1 MRQYP
6 FLHVNRYALVAI
18 ACLSFC
24 HASLVAADPAAPTQ
38 HLVQQQLAAGEFGP
52 AITAARGVEDPAL
65 RDKLLSEIAA
75 AQGAAG
81 APKAALATAADINSD
96 LARKAM
102 LSSMAAQSGPGSN
115 SGSGS
120 KRGARGGA
128 AMADFTSLIELITTT
143 LKPDSWDDVGGPG
156 AIDEFRG
163 GVYVDTAGLMS
174 KLPPRTD
181 ASLVAV
187 RRAGLDVTQTGDP
200 RRAAPLRKVSLT
212 RLEREA
218 QLLQAQGRAPT
229 EAMQTLAGLQRIQY
243 ILVYPATGDIVI
255 AGPAGDWR
263 RNVEGRFI
271 NPATSAPVLQLD
283 DLVVTLRNAYSDL
296 GRFGC
301 SITPRQGNLAA
312 AKAVN
317 EKWSL
322 RPLKT
327 GEREKWLGEFRA
339 ALGRQDIEM
348 YGIDRRTHAGRVLI
362 EADYRMKLV
371 GTGLEEGVPG
381 VASYLS
387 TIQLDKNGNPPP
399 MNVLRW
405 WFTLNYD
412 AVAAT
417 ESRDAFELRGPG
429 VKVLSENELLTE
441 KGERVHTGDSDE
453 LTKRFAQ
460 SFTQHFDELSVK
472 YPIYAELRNVFDLSL
487 VAAVIHSH
495 DLPGQV
501 GWHLTHFGADG
512 DYRPVLANA
521 PTEVE
526 SVLNRRI
533 IGGKHVVTIVSGGV
547 RAEPR
552 GLTQREA
559 IKTDDS
565 GAIPG
570 QRQASTP
577 QNLPRNAW
585 WWD

>member
-1 MRQYP
+1 MRQHP
-6 FLHVNRYALVAI
+6 FFPVTLYALI
-18 ACLSFC
+18 ALSFYQV
-24 HASLVAADPAAPTQ
+24 SLVAADPAAQ
-38 HLVQQQLAAGEFGP
+38 VQQQLAAGEFGP
-52 AITAARGVEDPAL
+52 AIASARDVKDATL
-65 RDKLLSEIAA
+65 RDKLLSDIAA

-81 APKAALATAADINSD
+81 APNAALATAADISSD

-102 LSSMAAQSGPGSN
+102 LSSMAAQNGRN
-115 SGSGS
+115 SKSQ
-120 KRGARGGA
+120 RGARGGA

-163 GVYVDTAGLMS
+163 GVYVDTAGLMT

-187 RRAGLDVTQTGDP
+187 RRAGLEVTQAGDP
-200 RRAAPLRKVSLT
+200 RRPAALRKVSLT

-218 QLLQAQGRAPT
+218 QLLQAQGRPLS
-229 EAMQTLAGLQRIQY
+229 EAMQTLAGLQRVKY
-243 ILVYPATGDIVI
+243 ILVYPASGDIVI

-263 RNVEGRFI
+263 RDAEGRFL
-271 NPATSAPVLQLD
+271 NPATSAPVLHLD
-283 DLVVTLRNAYSDL
+283 DFVVTLRNAYSEL

-301 SITPRQGNLAA
+301 SITPRQDNLAA

-327 GEREKWLGEFRA
+327 GEREKWLGETRT

-371 GTGLEEGVPG
+371 GIGLEEGVPG
-381 VASYLS
+381 VTSYLS
-387 TIQLDKNGNPPP
+387 TVQLDKNGNPPP

-412 AVAAT
+412 ALAAT
-417 ESRDAFELRGPG
+417 ETRDAFELRGPG
-429 VKVLSENELLTE
+429 VKVLSENEMLTE
-441 KGERVHTGDSDE
+441 KGERIHTGDSDE
-453 LTKRFAQ
+453 PTKRFAQ
-460 SFTQHFDELSVK
+460 SFTKHFDELSVK

-495 DLPGQV
+495 DLPNQV
-501 GWHLTHFGADG
+501 GWHMTHFGGRG
-512 DYRPVLANA
+512 DYQPVLAHA

-526 SVLNRRI
+526 SVLNRRTF
-533 IGGKHVVTIVSGGV
+533 GGGRTIVAAVSGGV

-552 GLTQREA
+552 NLTQREA
-559 IKTDDS
+559 VKTDES
-565 GAIPG
+565 GVIPG
-570 QRQASTP
+570 QREASTP